1 MPISETKWQ
10 KGSFP
15 SHFQNPYIIVF
26 LLRILFITLKDYG
39 SERWCNNV
47 RGMFPESNVNELT
60 FFKRLFYQHFNSQI
74 KAHVL
79 VLNQLSVPSFEVSST
94 PCSGANIFHVAFE
107 TLLVEGQLEER
118 TLEVPFVLLRYLP
131 WSLLLRN

>member
-1 MPISETKWQ
+1 
-10 KGSFP
+10 
-15 SHFQNPYIIVF
+15 
-26 LLRILFITLKDYG
+26 
-39 SERWCNNV
+39 
-47 RGMFPESNVNELT
+47 MFPESNVNELT

-94 PCSGANIFHVAFE
+94 SCSGANIFHVAFE
-107 TLLVEGQLEER
+107 TLLVKEGQLEER